1 MSQLADL
8 RIACVGS
15 GIMGGLLV
23 KQLVGAGA
31 VPASNVVCSDKDEDK
46 LAALAG
52 SLGVRTTSDNAEA
65 AALADVV
72 IVAVPPPAVLPVL
85 AEVAPALGAGKL
97 VISVAAGVTLA
108 AMERAVPEGVHL
120 ARVMPN
126 TPSLV
131 GEGMNTFV
139 CAPGMPQDL
148 RMVLDA
154 MLEIWGESLEID
166 EGLLNAFCALLAVGP
181 TYLFPMAGQLIESAQ
196 AAGISAS
203 DARVCTAQLFV
214 GVGAL
219 LRDTDADV
227 DALLNMISMQPMDA
241 AAVRKL
247 VGDAYCAVS
256 GKLADVQSKLSG

>member
-1 MSQLADL
+1 MRAESVPEREAPIMSQLADL

-154 MLEIWGESLEID
+154 MLEIWGESL
-166 EGLLNAFCALLAVGP
+166 AVGP